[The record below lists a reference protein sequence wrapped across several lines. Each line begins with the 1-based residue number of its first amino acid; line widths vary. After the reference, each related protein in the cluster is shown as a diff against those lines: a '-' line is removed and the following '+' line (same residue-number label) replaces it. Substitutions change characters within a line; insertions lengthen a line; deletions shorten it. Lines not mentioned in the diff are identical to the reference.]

1 MSTSL
6 PLPPVRS
13 APKLTRFL
21 TLAWVAILAKCVWV
35 WWAVQHWH
43 LPVHPLW
50 IIAPTLACAALATW
64 LWLVERDP

>member
-1 MSTSL
+1 M
-6 PLPPVRS
+6 
-13 APKLTRFL
+13 
-21 TLAWVAILAKCVWV
+21 AWVAILAKCVWV